1 MVLLLQ
7 HNQYQSSYA
16 YGYVPREHNIFL
28 GHNNN
33 NMFTWLPYVVVY
45 RRKNVHMASLVYRR
59 KILTTKPEI
68 IGRIVPDKTETYVE
82 SIPANIF
89 SRELLRPIWNYFRLR
104 SIAQDLMKF
113 LSCYTVLIC
122 LSFYH
127 AQWPF
132 LCWSIVFVKNTP
144 SASKLCGNARSLHCT
159 LNLLVVSTS

>member
-89 SRELLRPIWNYFRLR
+89 SRELLRPI
-104 SIAQDLMKF
+104 
-113 LSCYTVLIC
+113 
-122 LSFYH
+122 
-127 AQWPF
+127 
-132 LCWSIVFVKNTP
+132 
-144 SASKLCGNARSLHCT
+144 
-159 LNLLVVSTS
+159 